1 VVSSGC
7 DSNRVHRHSIG
18 RGSVNKFGGEYLE
31 RRNKRDDFIAAI
43 HCVFVMSFGVQ
54 SHFED
59 LFLRDLNGLEGI
71 EECFA

>member
-7 DSNRVHRHSIG
+7 DSNRVRCHSIG

-31 RRNKRDDFIAAI
+31 WRNKHDDFIAAI

-54 SHFED
+54 GQFED
-59 LFLRDLNGLEGI
+59 LFLCDLNGLEGI